1 MPQPAKKTLIVLYYQ
16 VAGIEMVKM
25 MQPSSPGPDL
35 SYLSLLY
42 LHLRSQRYDVDYT
55 AQLYQLH
62 LCRIK
67 TQLYGCLVKLKT
79 KI

>member
-35 SYLSLLY
+35 SYLFSTIFTFKV
-42 LHLRSQRYDVDYT
+42 ST
-55 AQLYQLH
+55 
-62 LCRIK
+62 I
-67 TQLYGCLVKLKT
+67 
-79 KI
+79 